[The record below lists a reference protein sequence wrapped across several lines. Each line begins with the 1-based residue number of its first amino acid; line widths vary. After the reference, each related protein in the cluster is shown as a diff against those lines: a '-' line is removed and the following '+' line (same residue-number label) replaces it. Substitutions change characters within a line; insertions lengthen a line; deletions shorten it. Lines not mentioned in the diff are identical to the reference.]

1 MSTASKVEFHFVQL
15 KGEITGDGTN
25 PAVSADHHCL
35 SINRS
40 SISKLIATRESANFG
55 DPLPSTRPPLLDETT
70 PAATSF
76 PAIDSRALGVDFSL
90 TTPAVVEAA
99 VEKPAPTDEAVA
111 EEIEHESVDAQHE
124 AEACAEVPAEP
135 VLPEPESE
143 PEAATEPGPGPGPET
158 KAGLPLEIEDL
169 PSNGAEIATEPPLPQ
184 QATENLIEPATV
196 ETEHPTAVI
205 QPQSALPTF
214 SDSEAD
220 SVLCDV
226 QSTLDSLADMA
237 KGLTQQKLETVKQQ
251 EGLEQR
257 KALLQEKERILADKD
272 EQLRLLEARLT
283 REVSNLERNA
293 EDNARAL
300 VERSTALKALAES
313 VEARDRSTT
322 KLAETLRLEKVRN
335 DELAESLVRRAESL
349 DEREAALNRKDD
361 ELAEKLKQLI
371 AAKDRFRA
379 LVKTFNETVQ
389 FNNTLNAISS
399 TALEDGQH

>member
-1 MSTASKVEFHFVQL
+1 MSTASKTEFHFVHL
-15 KGEITGDGTN
+15 NGEITGDGKN
-25 PAVSADHHCL
+25 PAISGDHHCL

-40 SISKLIATRESANFG
+40 SISKLIATRESSNIG
-55 DPLPSTRPPLLDETT
+55 DPLPSTRPPLPDETT
-70 PAATSF
+70 TAATSF
-76 PAIDSRALGVDFSL
+76 SPIDSRALGVDFSL
-90 TTPAVVEAA
+90 TSPAVVEAA
-99 VEKPAPTDEAVA
+99 PELPAPTEDSIA
-111 EEIEHESVDAQHE
+111 EEVERESVDVEDVSEAS
-124 AEACAEVPAEP
+124 AEARPEP
-135 VLPEPESE
+135 VVPEPESE
-143 PEAATEPGPGPGPET
+143 PAAAAEPEPET
-158 KAGLPLEIEDL
+158 EVGSPQEIEDL
-169 PSNGAEIATEPPLPQ
+169 PSDYAEIATASTPPQ
-184 QATENLIEPATV
+184 QATENLNEPATV
-196 ETEHPTAVI
+196 ETEHPTTMI
-205 QPQSALPTF
+205 QPQPTLPTV
-214 SDSEAD
+214 SNSEAD
-220 SVLCDV
+220 SVLFDV

-300 VERSTALKALAES
+300 AERSTALKALAES
-313 VEARDRSTT
+313 VEARDRNTA
-322 KLAETLRLEKVRN
+322 KLAETLRLEKQRN

-379 LVKTFNETVQ
+379 LVKAFNETVQ

-399 TALEDGQH
+399 TALDDGQH